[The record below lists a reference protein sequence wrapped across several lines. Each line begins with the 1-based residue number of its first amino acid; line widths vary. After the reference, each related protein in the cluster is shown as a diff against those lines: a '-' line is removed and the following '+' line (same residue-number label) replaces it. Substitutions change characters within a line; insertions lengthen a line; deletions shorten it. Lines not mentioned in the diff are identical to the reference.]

1 MDITRKAHREAQELI
16 LQYKSRQEALLG
28 EELIEDKLA
37 QLLEFVGKL

>member
-1 MDITRKAHREAQELI
+1 MDITRKAIREGQELT
-16 LQYKSRQEALLG
+16 LQFRSRQEALLG